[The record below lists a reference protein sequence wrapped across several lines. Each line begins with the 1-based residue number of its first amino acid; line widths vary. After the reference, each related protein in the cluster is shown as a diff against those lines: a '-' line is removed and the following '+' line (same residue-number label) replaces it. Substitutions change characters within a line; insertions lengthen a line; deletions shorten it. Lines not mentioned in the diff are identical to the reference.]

1 MRLLIPLLL
10 FTSAAHGQPWP
21 TESNS
26 SQLDEFSLER
36 EWGAPYAFVEYYNSE
51 YQMSA
56 HFPRTLTAGDLTVQL
71 ELNIT
76 QGPEV
81 LTVHPPPGWTVVGDA
96 TISVADGD
104 RGYVELIRG
113 GQGM

>member
-1 MRLLIPLLL
+1 LAKEK
-10 FTSAAHGQPWP
+10 SDAP
-21 TESNS
+21 TNPVVAFHKRSTWA
-26 SQLDEFSLER
+26 ER

-51 YQMSA
+51 DQMSA